1 MPTYLLHGFRWP
13 RQLIRIHI
21 ILQNLEDSAAEWLMA
36 PNTTLELLKNFN
48 DLYPDC
54 MEHLNQLRFI
64 EQHDPSDLSA
74 AAASQP
80 YAYVADTVEE
90 IKLGVEVEEIRGR
103 GVNNDQWTAMME
115 LRDKLA
121 PDEKVG
127 WFIVVCGDVERLPP
141 PSSSGAANAN
151 GSAAAQQKSAQR
163 ATSTPPRHSVGSRGA
178 AAPDIPRGRSQ
189 GRADDR
195 EPKGLRKLFSSTRL
209 GKSKS
214 KK

>member
-36 PNTTLELLKNFN
+36 PKTTLELLSNFN
-48 DLYPDC
+48 GLYPQC

-103 GVNNDQWTAMME
+103 GVNNDQWTAMMD

-141 PSSSGAANAN
+141 PSSSGAPN
-151 GSAAAQQKSAQR
+151 GNGVPATQR
-163 ATSTPPRHSVGSRGA
+163 PTISPPPRDSESVRGA
-178 AAPDIPRGRSQ
+178 AAPEIPRGRAK
-189 GRADDR
+189 GREEDR
-195 EPKGLRKLFSSTRL
+195 EPRGLRKLFSSTRL

-214 KK
+214 SKK

>member
-36 PNTTLELLKNFN
+36 PKTTLELLKNFS

-80 YAYVADTVEE
+80 YAYIADTVEE

-141 PSSSGAANAN
+141 PSSSGAGNAN
-151 GSAAAQQKSAQR
+151 GVAATQR
-163 ATSTPPRHSVGSRGA
+163 AASSPPRDSGSLRGA
-178 AAPDIPRGRSQ
+178 AAPEIPRGRTT
-189 GRADDR
+189 GREEDK
-195 EPKGLRKLFSSTRL
+195 EPRGLRKLFSSTRL

>member
-36 PNTTLELLKNFN
+36 PKTTLELLKNFHS
-48 DLYPDC
+48 LYPDC

-90 IKLGVEVEEIRGR
+90 IKLGVEVEDIRGR
-103 GVNNDQWTAMME
+103 GVNNDQWSAMME

-141 PSSSGAANAN
+141 PSSSGAAKSN
-151 GSAAAQQKSAQR
+151 GMAAADRPTPS
-163 ATSTPPRHSVGSRGA
+163 PPRDSESSRGA
-178 AAPDIPRGRSQ
+178 TAPEVPRGRSKGQ
-189 GRADDR
+189 EEDK

-209 GKSKS
+209 GRGKS

>member
-13 RQLIRIHI
+13 RQLIKIHI
-21 ILQNLEDSAAEWLMA
+21 ILQNLEDAAAEWLMA
-36 PNTTLELLKNFN
+36 PNSTLELLKNFN
-48 DLYPDC
+48 SLYPDC
-54 MEHLNQLRFI
+54 MEHLDQLRFI
-64 EQHDPSDLSA
+64 EQHDPSDLSTA
-74 AAASQP
+74 AVSQP

-141 PSSSGAANAN
+141 PSSSGVSKAN
-151 GSAAAQQKSAQR
+151 GVSVPQQSAPNPQR
-163 ATSTPPRHSVGSRGA
+163 DSGSVRGA
-178 AAPDIPRGRSQ
+178 AAPEIPRGRTK
-189 GRADDR
+189 GRDEEER
-195 EPKGLRKLFSSTRL
+195 QPRGLKKLFSSTRL
-209 GKSKS
+209 GKSMSS

>member
-21 ILQNLEDSAAEWLMA
+21 ILQNLEDAAAEWLMA
-36 PNTTLELLKNFN
+36 PQTTLELLQNFN
-48 DLYPDC
+48 GLYPDC

-141 PSSSGAANAN
+141 PSSSGPSKSN
-151 GSAAAQQKSAQR
+151 GVTALPQ
-163 ATSTPPRHSVGSRGA
+163 PPPSQPRPSEASSRGA
-178 AAPDIPRGRSQ
+178 TAPEIPRGRTA
-189 GRADDR
+189 GRDDER
-195 EPKGLRKLFSSTRL
+195 ESRGLRKLFSSVRL
-209 GKSKS
+209 KSKS
-214 KK
+214 SKK

>member
-36 PNTTLELLKNFN
+36 PKTTLELLQNFN
-48 DLYPDC
+48 NLYPEC
-54 MEHLNQLRFI
+54 MEHLHQLRFI

-103 GVNNDQWTAMME
+103 GVNNDQWSAMME

-127 WFIVVCGDVERLPP
+127 WFIVVCGDVERLAP
-141 PSSSGAANAN
+141 PSSSGAGNTN
-151 GSAAAQQKSAQR
+151 GVGAAQKGPTPS
-163 ATSTPPRHSVGSRGA
+163 PPRESESSQGA
-178 AAPDIPRGRSQ
+178 TAPEIPRGRTQ
-189 GRADDR
+189 GRGDEKEVR
-195 EPKGLRKLFSSTRL
+195 GLRKLFSSTRL

>member
-13 RQLIRIHI
+13 RQLIRVHI

-36 PNTTLELLKNFN
+36 PKTTLELLKNFN
-48 DLYPDC
+48 SIYPDC
-54 MEHLNQLRFI
+54 MENLNGLRFI
-64 EQHDPSDLSA
+64 EQYDPNDLSA

-90 IKLGVEVEEIRGR
+90 IKLGVEVEDIRGR
-103 GVNNDQWTAMME
+103 GVNNEQWTAMME

-141 PSSSGAANAN
+141 PSSSGPAN
-151 GSAAAQQKSAQR
+151 GNGVSMGAAQNT
-163 ATSTPPRHSVGSRGA
+163 TSVSPRDSESVRGA
-178 AAPDIPRGRSQ
+178 AAPEIPRGRST
-189 GRADDR
+189 GRAADEDK
-195 EPKGLRKLFSSTRL
+195 ELKGLRKLFSSTRL

>member
-13 RQLIRIHI
+13 RQLIRVHI

-36 PNTTLELLKNFN
+36 PKTTLELLKNFN
-48 DLYPDC
+48 SLYPDC

-64 EQHDPSDLSA
+64 EQHDPNDLSA

-103 GVNNDQWTAMME
+103 GVNNDQWTSMME

-127 WFIVVCGDVERLPP
+127 WFIVVCGDVDRLP
-141 PSSSGAANAN
+141 PSSSSGASKAN
-151 GSAAAQQKSAQR
+151 GVAAQRPTPS
-163 ATSTPPRHSVGSRGA
+163 PPRDSDSSIRGA
-178 AAPDIPRGRSQ
+178 AAPEIPRGRAK
-189 GRADDR
+189 GRDEDR
-195 EPKGLRKLFSSTRL
+195 EPRGLRKLFSSTRL
-209 GKSKS
+209 GKSMS

>member
-1 MPTYLLHGFRWP
+1 MPTFLLHGFRWP

-36 PNTTLELLKNFN
+36 PQTTLELLKNFN
-48 DLYPDC
+48 SIYPDC

-64 EQHDPSDLSA
+64 EQYDPNDLSA

-90 IKLGVEVEEIRGR
+90 IKLGVEVDEIRGR

-127 WFIVVCGDVERLPP
+127 WFVVVCGDIERLPP
-141 PSSSGAANAN
+141 TPPE
-151 GSAAAQQKSAQR
+151 GSMPDGVEAAQR
-163 ATSTPPRHSVGSRGA
+163 PTSSPPRESNSSRGA
-178 AAPDIPRGRSQ
+178 APPDVRRGRSP
-189 GRADDR
+189 GRAEER
-195 EPKGLRKLFSSTRL
+195 QPRGLRKFFSSARL
-209 GKSKS
+209 KSKS
-214 KK
+214 SKQ

>member
-36 PNTTLELLKNFN
+36 PKTTLELLKNFN
-48 DLYPDC
+48 SLYPDC

-103 GVNNDQWTAMME
+103 GVNNEQWSAMME

-141 PSSSGAANAN
+141 PSSSGAGNTN
-151 GSAAAQQKSAQR
+151 GVGAAQR
-163 ATSTPPRHSVGSRGA
+163 ATPSPPRDSEQSNRGA
-178 AAPDIPRGRSQ
+178 AAPEIPRGRTQ
-189 GRADDR
+189 GRSDEKEVR
-195 EPKGLRKLFSSTRL
+195 GLRKLFSSTRL

>member
-13 RQLIRIHI
+13 RPLIRIHI

-36 PNTTLELLKNFN
+36 PKTTLELLQNFN
-48 DLYPDC
+48 SLYPDC
-54 MEHLNQLRFI
+54 MEHLHQLRFI

-90 IKLGVEVEEIRGR
+90 IKLGVEVEEVRGR

-127 WFIVVCGDVERLPP
+127 WFIVVCGDVERLAP
-141 PSSSGAANAN
+141 PSSHAAQAN
-151 GSAAAQQKSAQR
+151 GPIATPTITPSPVRDSASSR
-163 ATSTPPRHSVGSRGA
+163 AGA
-178 AAPDIPRGRSQ
+178 AAPEIPRGRSP
-189 GRADDR
+189 GRAEER
-195 EPKGLRKLFSSTRL
+195 EPRGLRKLFSTTRL
-209 GKSKS
+209 GKSRS
-214 KK
+214 TKK